1 MKYSLM
7 DWYKKDLVLT
17 ENCSNN
23 ALSFDRRMALNGGK
37 TPQLHLPELK
47 NGTLEDAVIGEK
59 VVFEDFDD
67 EDVLRPCKGLKCYV
81 RTEFVIDPSYFNSDD
96 DILLNVA
103 ATSQI
108 PVYIFD
114 NHNHSFA
121 FWNIEKINGV
131 LHDGALLIHVD
142 QHKDTRTPP
151 SFLSA
156 EDAGDL
162 NKVFDYTNRVLNV
175 GNFIPAAQHT
185 GLVKDI
191 VFIDSEKSIDEFDS
205 SKMIGRDIILDIDLD
220 FFVPELDYIGNEKK
234 LLLIRKVLPF
244 AKIVTFATSPF
255 FIDQK
260 LALDW
265 LGRIAGLV
273 KN

>member
-1 MKYSLM
+1 M
-7 DWYKKDLVLT
+7 DWYTKNLVLT

-23 ALSFDRRMALNGGK
+23 ALSFDRRMALNGGRS
-37 TPQLHLPELK
+37 PQLFLPELK
-47 NGTLEDAVIGEK
+47 NGTTEDAVIGEE

-67 EDVLRPCKGLKCYV
+67 EDVLRSCKGLKCYV
-81 RTEFVIDPSYFNSDD
+81 RTEFVIDSNEFVSDTD
-96 DILLNVA
+96 SHESADSILK
-103 ATSQI
+103 I

-114 NHNHSFA
+114 NHNHSFS
-121 FWNIEKINGV
+121 FWNIEKINGG
-131 LHDGALLIHVD
+131 LHDGSLLIHVD

-151 SFLSA
+151 SFLSS
-156 EDAGDL
+156 EDAKDL
-162 NKVFDYTNRVLNV
+162 RKVFDYTNSVLNV

-191 VFIDSEKSIDEFDS
+191 IFIDSERSIDEFDS
-205 SKMIGRDIILDIDLD
+205 SLMDGRDIILDIDLD
-220 FFVPELDYIGNEKK
+220 FFVPELDYIGNDKK
-234 LLLIRKVLPF
+234 LSLIRKVLPF
-244 AKIVTFATSPF
+244 AKIITFATSPF

-273 KN
+273 KY

>member
-1 MKYSLM
+1 MKTASM
-7 DWYKKDLVLT
+7 DWYKEHLVLT

-23 ALSFDRRMALNGGK
+23 ALSFDERKLLNKGQ

-47 NGTLEDAVIGEK
+47 DGVVGDAVLGNE

-67 EDVLRPCKGLKCYV
+67 EGVLRSCKGLAHYV
-81 RTEFVIDPSYFNSDD
+81 KTEFEIGVMNDVNISESVIK
-96 DILLNVA
+96 
-103 ATSQI
+103 I

-121 FWNIEKINGV
+121 FWNIERVQGN

-142 QHKDTRTPP
+142 QHKDTRIPP

-156 EDAGDL
+156 DDAKDL
-162 NKVFDYTNRVLNV
+162 AKVFDYTNRVLNV

-191 VFIDSEKSIDEFDS
+191 IFIDSESSIDEFDVNIM
-205 SKMIGRDIILDIDLD
+205 KGRDIILDIDLD
-220 FFVPELDYIGNEKK
+220 FFVPDLDYIGNEKK
-234 LLLIRKVLPF
+234 LSLLKKVLPQS
-244 AKIVTFATSPF
+244 KIITFATSPF

-265 LGRIAGLV
+265 LVRIAGLV